1 MCDKPVAMSRC
12 NIFTYVHI
20 FSPCHVHHFNISIP
34 LSGSTDIPNGSQ
46 SMGSRPSPCAA
57 LQLPDRLH
65 PRNVLLT
72 TEPEGI
78 SGYLRDTSGLS
89 RFQRET
95 AWPAVL
101 LVSLGI
107 VHGLLWI
114 SELLHVTEDG
124 AKLFNRLISNS
135 DCWIFL
141 RCLRLSRHVL
151 SK

>member
-12 NIFTYVHI
+12 NMFTYFHHAMFIII
-20 FSPCHVHHFNISIP
+20 FFYISIP
-34 LSGSTDIPNGSQ
+34 LSGSPDIPIGSQ

-78 SGYLRDTSGLS
+78 SGYHRDTSGL
-89 RFQRET
+89 
-95 AWPAVL
+95 
-101 LVSLGI
+101 LVSLSI

-151 SK
+151 SKHQKRQQTLF